1 MAFRGRTST
10 VRRGVLP
17 NLSLAGKR
25 EEKTAPVVP
34 KKKKSCVKE
43 NRGGRGR
50 GRGSH
55 GGFERPSLIESSG
68 IFSEGLSGADP
79 SRRTRS
85 VKSDLSEQYVP
96 SPSCVKEE
104 PVSEL
109 DPEKV
114 PSSYFCYDELWA
126 SDDEE
131 DIQALRELISDGF
144 ISDFKHGTVLPHVLP
159 VELESQFIDLM
170 HKDVKQNILDQEED
184 MKMEINLD
192 AKEHILGDFVDDQE
206 DDGESPTSKRSRK
219 AARILRDMR
228 KESRGHEFFMIQ
240 LPSVLRL
247 LCQEKRSEENVV
259 FHSIHSNG
267 NPKPV
272 CGDALLNSH
281 ERTAVQQL
289 SLPPGRSIGKLLV
302 TKSGRVLLRI
312 GGHSMDVAH
321 TTSEGH
327 HQTLVMVE
335 TKSSARER
343 LPVENGV
350 HRYGSWSGG
359 GDGKGAVYYIGNV
372 RHHFTASLDWKSLR
386 PIGLEKSSSTISN
399 PSSSSRKIRNP
410 VEEKRMKEELIE
422 LQQQLSVDI
431 ANALSRWSA

>member
-10 VRRGVLP
+10 VRRSVLP

-25 EEKTAPVVP
+25 EEKTAPVAP
-34 KKKKSCVKE
+34 KKKKSGSKE

-50 GRGSH
+50 GRGNH
-55 GGFERPSLIESSG
+55 GEFERPSLIESSG

-79 SRRTRS
+79 SRRMRS

-109 DPEKV
+109 DPEKI
-114 PSSYFCYDELWA
+114 PSSYCCYDELWA

-159 VELESQFIDLM
+159 VELESQFIELM
-170 HKDVKQNILDQEED
+170 HKDVKQNILDQED
-184 MKMEINLD
+184 VKMETNLD
-192 AKEHILGDFVDDQE
+192 AKEHILRDFVEDQE
-206 DDGESPTSKRSRK
+206 DNGESPTSKRSRK

-247 LCQEKRSEENVV
+247 LCQEKQSEENVV
-259 FHSIHSNG
+259 FHSSHSNG
-267 NPKPV
+267 NPKLTGIQAMEG
-272 CGDALLNSH
+272 GDALLNSH

-289 SLPPGRSIGKLLV
+289 SLPSGRSIGKLLV

-327 HQTLVMVE
+327 YQVE
-335 TKSSARER
+335 
-343 LPVENGV
+343 
-350 HRYGSWSGG
+350 
-359 GDGKGAVYYIGNV
+359 
-372 RHHFTASLDWKSLR
+372 
-386 PIGLEKSSSTISN
+386 ISN
-399 PSSSSRKIRNP
+399 FVVWKVI
-410 VEEKRMKEELIE
+410 
-422 LQQQLSVDI
+422 
-431 ANALSRWSA
+431 